1 MAGYLFMSL
10 IYIIPIVAIVFFIVS
25 LCYYIDAKKKYV
37 AEPNDFN
44 EQKKKETKTMLL
56 VASIV
61 MGVLLTVITGFVV
74 MMYMAI
80 AYM

>member
-1 MAGYLFMSL
+1 MVGYLFMSL
-10 IYIIPIVAIVFFIVS
+10 IYIIPIAAIVFFIVS
-25 LCYYIDAKKKYV
+25 LCDYIGTKKKYV

-44 EQKKKETKTMLL
+44 EQKKKETKTRLM
-56 VASIV
+56 VASII
-61 MGVLLTVITGFVV
+61 MGVLLTVIVGFVV